1 MSSESVKCDKVFI
14 GKDNKK
20 NLELNKPIPL
30 FDYSEPLYN
39 SFRIL
44 IKNSGSIGELSA
56 LKVLIELHKDD
67 FIEMHYDRLRIRLQ
81 RQAYILL

>member
-20 NLELNKPIPL
+20 NQELNKPIPL
-30 FDYSEPLYN
+30 FDDSEPLYN
-39 SFRIL
+39 SFGVL
-44 IKNSGSIGELSA
+44 IKNSGSLDELSA

>member
-1 MSSESVKCDKVFI
+1 MSSGSVKYDKVFI
-14 GKDNKK
+14 DKNNKK
-20 NLELNKPIPL
+20 NLGLNKPIPL
-30 FDYSEPLYN
+30 FDDSEPLYN
-39 SFRIL
+39 SFGVL
-44 IKNSGSIGELSA
+44 IKNSGSLDELSA

>member
-14 GKDNKK
+14 DKDNEK
-20 NLELNKPIPL
+20 NLGLNKTISL
-30 FDYSEPLYN
+30 FNDSEPLYN

-44 IKNSGSIGELSA
+44 IKNSGSLDELSA
-56 LKVLIELHKDD
+56 LKALIELYKDD
-67 FIEMHYDRLRIRLQ
+67 FIKMHYDRLRIRLQ

>member
-1 MSSESVKCDKVFI
+1 MSSESVKYDKVFI
-14 GKDNKK
+14 DKDNVK
-20 NLELNKPIPL
+20 NSELNKPIPL
-30 FDYSEPLYN
+30 FDDSKPLYN
-39 SFRIL
+39 SFGVL
-44 IKNSGSIGELSA
+44 IKNSGSLDELSA

>member
-1 MSSESVKCDKVFI
+1 MRD
-14 GKDNKK
+14 KDNEK
-20 NLELNKPIPL
+20 NLGLNKPIPL
-30 FDYSEPLYN
+30 VDESEPLYN

-44 IKNSGSIGELSA
+44 IKNSGSLVELSA

-67 FIEMHYDRLRIRLQ
+67 LIEMHYDRLRIRLQ